1 MKSGFQILHAL
12 EQFSSLFSKDKL
24 KGHTYTKPMIRLP
37 CACRG
42 RTAVRFP
49 ASRFHMCCEKLA
61 LDRLLCT
68 HLSSKGFLR
77 RMAVRMREVLARPW
91 LVYVCP
97 LLYICTNH
105 NAVELSS
112 IYFSSIT
119 VFHDTSKQIQ
129 QRARIGKIFARWHL
143 AAIAITSLYG
153 KTWPAHSIAKSLKS
167 ITFDQITGKVT
178 DVSRTHIPL
187 KALIIPLK
195 RVKFWGVV

>member
-1 MKSGFQILHAL
+1 MVGELQCVSQPTDSTCVVRSWRLIDCFALTSAVRGFWDAWQ
-12 EQFSSLFSKDKL
+12 
-24 KGHTYTKPMIRLP
+24 
-37 CACRG
+37 CACVRYWPGRG
-42 RTAVRFP
+42 
-49 ASRFHMCCEKLA
+49 
-61 LDRLLCT
+61 
-68 HLSSKGFLR
+68 
-77 RMAVRMREVLARPW
+77 

-97 LLYICTNH
+97 LLYVCSNH

-129 QRARIGKIFARWHL
+129 QRAGIGKIFARWHL